1 MHFGDQIDFFCE
13 TKRSDIQAEVTS
25 TSTSNNS
32 SRVSHIN

>member
-1 MHFGDQIDFFCE
+1 MHFVDQNDFFCE

-25 TSTSNNS
+25 TSSNNS